1 MPSFAYFCG
10 HEQFQPEV
18 LLEHAV
24 RAEAVG
30 FDALT
35 VSDHFHPWVDDAS
48 AAGFAWSWLG
58 ALAVRTRRVRIAT
71 AVTCP
76 LFHYHPGLIAQAAAT
91 VDRLAGGRFALGVG
105 TGEGINERP
114 LGWEFP
120 GYKERAARMA
130 EAIALMR
137 RLLAGEK
144 VDFTGEYYRT
154 RAAKLYSPPIGPVP
168 IWMSAA
174 GAQSATLAGRL
185 ADGLIVSVKNPAEA
199 RAQVIDP
206 CRGAARGAGR
216 PEPTLV
222 AQRWSILAKDEDEAW
237 QALAAWR
244 GLRVEGRLEEADP
257 AVLRARADAMD
268 RREIINKYAWARRP
282 DELVE
287 IYRPLVE
294 LGADIVTLQVTSV
307 DQVATIKLLGAD
319 VLPALRALGR
329 QMSPGEPG
337 APSPG

>member
-1 MPSFAYFCG
+1 MTRFAYFCG

-24 RAEAVG
+24 QAEAAG
-30 FDALT
+30 FDVLT

-48 AAGFAWSWLG
+48 AAGFAWTWLG
-58 ALAVRTRRVRIAT
+58 ALAARTRRVQIAT

-130 EAIALMR
+130 EALTIIR
-137 RLLAGEK
+137 RLLGGEK
-144 VDFTGEYYRT
+144 LDFAGKYYQT
-154 RAAKLYSPPIGPVP
+154 RSAKLYSPPVGPVP

-174 GAQSATLAGRL
+174 GPQSATVAGRL
-185 ADGLIVSVKNPAEA
+185 ADGLIVSVKVPAEA
-199 RAQVIDP
+199 REQIIEP
-206 CRGAARGAGR
+206 CRRAAQEAGR
-216 PEPTLV
+216 AAPTLV
-222 AQRWSILAKDEDEAW
+222 AQRWAILAGDEEEAW
-237 QALAAWR
+237 RALAAWR
-244 GLRVEGRLEEADP
+244 GLRVEGRLEEVDP

-268 RREIINKYAWARRP
+268 RREIIQKYAWARRP
-282 DELVE
+282 EDLIE

-294 LGADIVTLQVTSV
+294 VGADIVTLQVTSV
-307 DQVATIKLLGAD
+307 DQESTIRRLGAE
-319 VLPALRALGR
+319 VLPALRALAGR
-329 QMSPGEPG
+329 
-337 APSPG
+337 A

>member
-1 MPSFAYFCG
+1 MVEFAYFCG

-24 RAEAVG
+24 QAEAAG

-48 AAGFAWSWLG
+48 AAGFAWAWLG
-58 ALAVRTRRVRIAT
+58 ALAARTRRVRIAT

-91 VDRLAGGRFALGVG
+91 VDRLAWGRFALGVG

-130 EAIALMR
+130 EALVVMR

-144 VDFTGEYYRT
+144 LDFPGQYYQT
-154 RAAKLYSPPIGPVP
+154 RAAKLYSPPVGPVP

-174 GAQSATLAGRL
+174 GPQSAALAGRL
-185 ADGLIVSVKNPAEA
+185 ADGLIVSVKAPAEA
-199 RAQVIDP
+199 REQVIEP
-206 CRGAARGAGR
+206 CRRAAREAGR
-216 PEPTLV
+216 PAPTIV
-222 AQRWSILAKDEDEAW
+222 AQRWSILAAHEDEAW
-237 QALAAWR
+237 EALAAWR
-244 GLRVEGRLEEADP
+244 GLRVEGRLEEVDP

-268 RREIINKYAWARRP
+268 RREIIAKYAWARRP
-282 DELVE
+282 EDLVE

-294 LGADIVTLQVTSV
+294 IGADIVTLQVTSV
-307 DQVATIKLLGAD
+307 DQAGTIKRLGAEI
-319 VLPALRALGR
+319 LPALRQLAGR
-329 QMSPGEPG
+329 T
-337 APSPG
+337 AP

>member
-1 MPSFAYFCG
+1 MTSFAYFCG

-18 LLEHAV
+18 LLQHAV
-24 RAEAVG
+24 QAEVVG

-48 AAGFAWSWLG
+48 ACGFAWTWLG
-58 ALAVRTRRVRIAT
+58 ALAARTERVRIAT

-91 VDRLAGGRFALGVG
+91 VDRLSHGRFALGIG

-130 EAIALMR
+130 EAITIMR

-144 VDFTGEYYRT
+144 LDFVGAHYRT
-154 RAAKLYSPPIGPVP
+154 HAAKLYSPPLGPVP
-168 IWMSAA
+168 IWMAA
-174 GAQSATLAGRL
+174 GGPQSATMAGRL
-185 ADGLIVSVKNPAEA
+185 ADGLILSMKLPAEA
-199 RAQVIDP
+199 REQVIEP
-206 CRGAARGAGR
+206 FRRAALEAGR
-216 PEPTLV
+216 PAPTIV
-222 AQRWSILAKDEDEAW
+222 AQRWSILARDEDEAW
-237 QALAAWR
+237 GALAAWR
-244 GLRVEGRLEEADP
+244 GLRVEGRLEEVDP

-268 RREIINKYAWARRP
+268 RREIIGKYAWARRP
-282 DELVE
+282 EDLIA

-294 LGADIVTLQVTSV
+294 VGADVVTLQVTSV
-307 DQVATIKLLGAD
+307 DQESTIRQLGAE
-319 VLPALRALGR
+319 VLPGLRAIA
-329 QMSPGEPG
+329 PG
-337 APSPG
+337 A

>member
-1 MPSFAYFCG
+1 MTQFAYFCG

-18 LLEHAV
+18 ILDHAV
-24 RAEAVG
+24 QAEKVG

-48 AAGFAWSWLG
+48 ACGFAWSWLG
-58 ALAVRTRRVRIAT
+58 ALAVKTSRVRMAT

-76 LFHYHPGLIAQAAAT
+76 LFHYHPGLVAQAAAT
-91 VDRLAGGRFALGVG
+91 VSRLSGGRFALGVG

-120 GYKERAARMA
+120 GYKERSARMI
-130 EAIALMR
+130 EAIEIMR

-144 VDFTGEYYRT
+144 VSFQGTYYQTQLAR
-154 RAAKLYSPPIGPVP
+154 LYSPPLQPVP
-168 IWMSAA
+168 IWMSA
-174 GAQSATLAGRL
+174 GGPQSATTAGKH
-185 ADGLIVSVKNPAEA
+185 ADGLIISAKAPAEA
-199 RAQVIDP
+199 REQLVDP
-206 CRGAARGAGR
+206 FRKAAEAAGR
-216 PEPTLV
+216 PKPTIV

-237 QALAAWR
+237 QALQAWR
-244 GLRVEGRLEEADP
+244 GLRVEGRLEELDP

-268 RREIINKYAWARRP
+268 RREIIGKYAWARKP
-282 DELVE
+282 EDLVD

-307 DQVATIKLLGAD
+307 RQPETIDILGRQ
-319 VLPALRALGR
+319 VLPALRRL
-329 QMSPGEPG
+329 
-337 APSPG
+337 APAAR